1 MKENS
6 MFRTSIALTLAVIGV
21 VLVPFTKAQDKP
33 PETPAEVPLDQR
45 ELNTALME
53 SSFKIEGQ
61 SAQGKTTGTVFIMG
75 RPTADPKTLRYV
87 LITAAHILDGI
98 QGDMAVLDL
107 RRKVN
112 DTDWALAPFPLQI
125 RANGHQL
132 WIKHPSADVAVMYV
146 GMPKE
151 TAITL
156 VPTTLLA
163 GDKEISDYE
172 IHAGDTLNVLGYPFG
187 LTSNDAGFPVLRS
200 GKIASYPL
208 LPTAK
213 TGTFL
218 LDFAVFPGN
227 SGGPVYLSESTRTY
241 HGATHLGGFNFI
253 AGLVSE
259 EKLQTEQLIGIFSAE
274 MHQYQLGLAVVVH
287 ASLIQQA
294 IDMLPAA
301 DVQ

>member
-1 MKENS
+1 
-6 MFRTSIALTLAVIGV
+6 MFRLSIALTLALTIMNV

-53 SSFKIEGQ
+53 STFKIEGQ
-61 SAQGKTTGTVFIMG
+61 AGQGKTTGTVFIMG

-87 LITAAHILDGI
+87 MITAAHVLDGI
-98 QGDMAVLDL
+98 QGDMAVLYL
-107 RRKVN
+107 RRKAN
-112 DTDWALAPFPLQI
+112 ETDWVLAPVPLQI
-125 RANGHQL
+125 RANGRQL
-132 WIKHPSADVAVMYV
+132 WIKHPSAEVAVMYI
-146 GMPKE
+146 GIPKE
-151 TAITL
+151 TVIPL
-156 VPTTLLA
+156 VPTTMLA

-172 IHAGDTLNVLGYPFG
+172 IHAGDSLNVLGYPFG
-187 LTSNDAGFPVLRS
+187 LPSNDAGFPVLRS

-218 LDFAVFPGN
+218 LDFALFPGN

-241 HGATHLGGFNFI
+241 HSVNHFGGFNFI

-259 EKLQTEQLIGIFSAE
+259 QKLQTEQLVGIFSAE
-274 MHQYQLGLAVVVH
+274 MHQYQLGLAVIVH
-287 ASLIQQA
+287 ASLIKQA
-294 IDMLPAA
+294 IDMLPAPDA
-301 DVQ
+301 Q

>member
-1 MKENS
+1 
-6 MFRTSIALTLAVIGV
+6 MFRLSIALTLMVISV

-53 SSFKIEGQ
+53 STFKIEGQ
-61 SAQGKTTGTVFIMG
+61 AGQGKTTGTVFIMG
-75 RPTADPKTLRYV
+75 RPTSDPKTLRYV
-87 LITAAHILDGI
+87 LITAAHVLDGM
-98 QGDMAVLDL
+98 QGDMAVLYL

-112 DTDWALAPFPLQI
+112 ETDWVLAPLALQI
-125 RANGHQL
+125 RASGHQL
-132 WIKHPSADVAVMYV
+132 WIKHPSADVAVMYI
-146 GMPKE
+146 GLPKE
-151 TAITL
+151 TSITL

-172 IHAGDTLNVLGYPFG
+172 IHAGDSLNVLGYPFG
-187 LTSNDAGFPVLRS
+187 IASNDAGFPVLRS

-227 SGGPVYLSESTRTY
+227 SGGPVYLSESTRSY
-241 HGATHLGGFNFI
+241 HGSTSLGGFNFLV
-253 AGLVSE
+253 GLVSE

-274 MHQYQLGLAVVVH
+274 MHQYQLGLAVIVH
-287 ASLIQQA
+287 ASLVKQA
-294 IDMLPAA
+294 IDMLPAPDA
-301 DVQ
+301 Q

>member
-1 MKENS
+1 
-6 MFRTSIALTLAVIGV
+6 MFRLSIALTLAFISV

-53 SSFKIEGQ
+53 ATFKIEGP
-61 SAQGKTTGTVFIMG
+61 AGPGKTTYGTVFVMG
-75 RPTADPKTLRYV
+75 RPTSDPKTLRYV
-87 LITAAHILDGI
+87 MITAAHVLAGI
-98 QGDMAVLDL
+98 QGDMAILYL
-107 RRKVN
+107 RRKTN
-112 DTDWALAPFPLQI
+112 ETDWILTPFPLAI
-125 RANGHQL
+125 RSNGREL
-132 WIKHPSADVAVMYV
+132 WTKHPSADVAAMYIAL
-146 GMPKE
+146 PKE
-151 TAITL
+151 TAIPL

-172 IHAGDTLNVLGYPFG
+172 IHAGDALNVLGYPFG
-187 LTSNDAGFPVLRS
+187 IASNDAGFPVLRS

-213 TGTFL
+213 TRTFL

-227 SGGPVYLSESTRTY
+227 SGGPVYFSESTRTY
-241 HGATHLGGFNFI
+241 QGLLHGGNFNFI

-259 EKLQTEQLIGIFSAE
+259 EKLQTEQLVGIFSAE
-274 MHQYQLGLAVVVH
+274 MHQYQLGLAVIVH
-287 ASLIQQA
+287 ASLIRQT
-294 IDMLPAA
+294 IDMLPAP